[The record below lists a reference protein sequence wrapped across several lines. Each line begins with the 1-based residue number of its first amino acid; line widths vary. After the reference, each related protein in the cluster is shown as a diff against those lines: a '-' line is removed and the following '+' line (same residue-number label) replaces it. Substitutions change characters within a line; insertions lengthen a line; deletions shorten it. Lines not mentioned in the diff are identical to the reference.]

1 MYNAVLK
8 MLIQLCSS
16 GILCSDSSRYIAC
29 QVMILRLTR
38 LTSCNL
44 VSLQVSAVPTV
55 IAMRGGD
62 VVDHFVGI
70 KDDDELDSFVSKVIG
85 Q

>member
-1 MYNAVLK
+1 MYR
-8 MLIQLCSS
+8 MLL
-16 GILCSDSSRYIAC
+16 GHNVTKSRLI
-29 QVMILRLTR
+29 TR
-38 LTSCNL
+38 NL
-44 VSLQVSAVPTV
+44 VCLQVSAVPTV

-70 KDDDELDSFVSKVIG
+70 KDDDELDSFVSKIIG

>member
-1 MYNAVLK
+1 MTLFGLK
-8 MLIQLCSS
+8 L
-16 GILCSDSSRYIAC
+16 
-29 QVMILRLTR
+29 
-38 LTSCNL
+38 L
-44 VSLQVSAVPTV
+44 VSQHEFLRLQVSAVPTV

-70 KDDDELDSFVSKVIG
+70 KDDDELDSFVSKIIG